1 MQFNGVLTVSVPAV
15 CTVTSLVYQPCEPAV
30 PAVTDRA
37 TAVGGVESNL
47 KLKVASALVLP
58 ALSVQ

>member
-1 MQFNGVLTVSVPAV
+1 MVM
-15 CTVTSLVYQPCEPAV
+15 SLVNQPFAPAV

-47 KLKVASALVLP
+47 KSKVTSALELP
-58 ALSVQ
+58 ALSEQWPVTEAVALSGPL